1 MPAKDASMLDARLID
16 LARRWKGWSKA
27 ELNRRLGLP
36 ANDKSLC
43 HALPLVRGKP
53 HGVAW
58 RDVHRVMGVPL
69 LTLHSYEVNRELID
83 AAHARLQPGHSF
95 AELEAVMREIC
106 PALLDALHRRV

>member
-1 MPAKDASMLDARLID
+1 MLDARLID

-36 ANDKSLC
+36 VNDKSLC

-58 RDVHRVMGVPL
+58 ERVAVTVGVPEA
-69 LTLHSYEVNRELID
+69 TLCSAKDYRRAVAQSY
-83 AAHARLQPGHSF
+83 ARLQPGHSI

>member
-1 MPAKDASMLDARLID
+1 MLDARLID

-36 ANDKSLC
+36 VNDKSLC
-43 HALPLVRGKP
+43 HALGLGLGGKP
-53 HGVAW
+53 HGIAW
-58 RDVHRVMGVPL
+58 LRIADVLGVPEE
-69 LTLHSYEVNRELID
+69 TLHVAKDY
-83 AAHARLQPGHSF
+83 RLAVAQSEAPLPPGHSF